1 MKKLNEWF
9 LTYFMKGFTVFHLIG
24 VILMVLG
31 GSFGEQQKQAGFSFT
46 LIQFAGFLTFF
57 WRIFEKVA
65 AVLAN
70 VLGMRITEKMGNK

>member
-9 LTYFMKGFTVFHLIG
+9 LTYFMKGFTVFHLTGI
-24 VILMVLG
+24 ILMVLG

-70 VLGMRITEKMGNK
+70 VLGMRISEKIGNK